1 MISQL
6 MIQQFLLWVSL
17 KFLGGF
23 FGFLLP
29 VFEAIGYALYFH
41 PERPESEQLKTAV
54 AQRKV
59 REVWREVH
67 ILLQYPLPF
76 IHRGIV
82 FYVAFCGVALFVMT
96 SANSPLGV
104 GVLAGFGLHLLWA
117 MFPHRRNFADLQQRF
132 FLGLAKHVSRGA
144 VISLIALLS
153 IIVIWAI
160 LA

>member
-29 VFEAIGYALYFH
+29 VFEAIGFALYLH
-41 PERPESEQLKTAV
+41 PERQESEPLKTAF
-54 AQRKV
+54 ARRKL
-59 REVWREVH
+59 RDVWREAH
-67 ILLQYPLPF
+67 LLLKHPLPF

-82 FYVAFCGVALFVMT
+82 FYAAFCVVALFVMT
-96 SANSPLGV
+96 SANSLLGL
-104 GVLAGFGLHLLWA
+104 GVLAGFGVHLLWA
-117 MFPHRRNFADLQQRF
+117 MFPHRKNFPELQQRF

-144 VISLIALLS
+144 IISLIALLCV
-153 IIVIWAI
+153 IVVWAI
-160 LA
+160 FA

>member
-6 MIQQFLLWVSL
+6 MIQQFLLWTSL

-29 VFEAIGYALYFH
+29 VFEAIGFALYVH
-41 PERPESEQLKTAV
+41 PEKPESEPLKTAF
-54 AQRKV
+54 AQRKLHD
-59 REVWREVH
+59 VWREAHV
-67 ILLQYPLPF
+67 LLKHPLPF

-82 FYVAFCGVALFVMT
+82 FYAAFCVVALFIMT
-96 SANSPLGV
+96 SANSLLGL
-104 GVLAGFGLHLLWA
+104 GVLAGFGVHLLWA
-117 MFPHRRNFADLQQRF
+117 MFPHRKNFTELQQRF
-132 FLGLAKHVSRGA
+132 FLGLAKHVSHGA
-144 VISLIALLS
+144 IISLIVILC

>member
-6 MIQQFLLWVSL
+6 LIQQFLLWVSL
-17 KFLGGF
+17 KFLGVF
-23 FGFLLP
+23 LGFLLP
-29 VFEAIGYALYFH
+29 VFEAIGFALFLH
-41 PERPESEQLKTAV
+41 PERPESDPLKTAV
-54 AQRKV
+54 ANRNI
-59 REVWREVH
+59 RDVWREAYV
-67 ILLQYPLPF
+67 LLKHPLPF

-82 FYVAFCGVALFVMT
+82 FYAAFCVVALFVMT
-96 SANSPLGV
+96 SANSLLGL

-117 MFPHRRNFADLQQRF
+117 MFPHRKSFPDLQQRF

-144 VISLIALLS
+144 IISLIALLS